1 MSQNVRTKA
10 VGMTIFLSSQDKIR
24 RDKRMLCRQKRL
36 ITSHKPAGDPVPK
49 ALIDAMDDLDD
60 FKPLLEAL
68 HTLQLV

>member
-1 MSQNVRTKA
+1 
-10 VGMTIFLSSQDKIR
+10 MTIFPSSQDKIR
-24 RDKRMLCRQKRL
+24 RDKRMLCREKTL
-36 ITSHKPAGDPVPK
+36 IASHERAGDAVPK